1 MAISKITYGNK
12 SAVNTNSSVPAANKV
27 QDSDMNEIKTVVN
40 ANADI
45 LGDGASL
52 SGGTAVANINYLKG
66 KKLWTNSSPTAEFAA
81 QSITLSSSD
90 YDLLEIFYI
99 DYNSTNRF
107 KSVRVPKGKN
117 TLLEMSISVSNYSF
131 AGVRPVTYSSATSL
145 TVGACTALYDTNAF
159 SHITNNTW
167 CIPQYVIGYKTGL
180 F

>member
-1 MAISKITYGNK
+1 MAISTITYGNK
-12 SAVNTNSSVPAANKV
+12 SAVNANSSVPAANKV

-40 ANADI
+40 TNANL
-45 LGDGASL
+45 LGDGTNL
-52 SGGTAVANINYLKG
+52 SGGTAIANINYLKG
-66 KKLWTNSSPTAEFAA
+66 TKLWTNASPTAEFAA
-81 QSITLSSSD
+81 QYIALSSSD

-99 DYNSTNRF
+99 DYNTTNRI
-107 KSVRVPKGKN
+107 KSVRVPKGRN

-145 TVGACTALYDTNAF
+145 SVGACTALYDTNAF